1 MRQGQGSDQGKRSHF
16 AGALAEEAVARHY
29 DRAGLPICARR
40 WRGRHGEIDLIARN
54 GAQVIVIEVKHSH
67 SHDAALSHLRPAQV
81 ARIFHAAAEFVED
94 EPAAGLTDL
103 RFDLALVDGQG
114 QIVVHENFWVN

>member
-1 MRQGQGSDQGKRSHF
+1 MPRERLSDQGRRSNC
-16 AGALAEEAVARHY
+16 AGAVAEEAVARHY
-29 DRAGLPICARR
+29 DRAGLPVCARR

-54 GAQVIVIEVKHSH
+54 GDQVVVIEVKQGAT
-67 SHDAALSHLRPAQV
+67 HDAARSHLHMAQV

-103 RFDLALVDGQG
+103 RFDLALVDGRG
-114 QIVVHENFWVN
+114 QILVHENFWAN